1 MVQQWKRI
9 HLGQGDCERTK
20 TGMMKCLQFPPF
32 FLPFPFLPLLSFPL
46 IFLPSFPSF
55 LPFLSTSPTLQT
67 LATRLAKTVLRKYC
81 SVVYWDCTN
90 HLKQSRYTTRNN
102 HQLWLVAKRRKLL
115 PNPKQQEHLSCYPIK
130 LWPCL
135 NCHLLFICSL
145 RHVSGIQPQ
154 TSIWITYHFVVA
166 DLKPLISTWLF

>member
-1 MVQQWKRI
+1 MSPI
-9 HLGQGDCERTK
+9 S
-20 TGMMKCLQFPPF
+20 
-32 FLPFPFLPLLSFPL
+32 PFLSSFPL
-46 IFLPSFPSF
+46 PSFAFLSSHFSPIFSF

-81 SVVYWDCTN
+81 SVVCWDCIN
-90 HLKQSRYTTRNN
+90 HLKQSWYTTRNN

-154 TSIWITYHFVVA
+154 TSIWITYHFVVT

>member
-1 MVQQWKRI
+1 MSPI
-9 HLGQGDCERTK
+9 S
-20 TGMMKCLQFPPF
+20 
-32 FLPFPFLPLLSFPL
+32 PFLSSFPL
-46 IFLPSFPSF
+46 PSFAFLSSHFSPIFSFLPSFPLY
-55 LPFLSTSPTLQT
+55 LPHLANFGYKACKNCSQKILLCCLLRLHQSPE
-67 LATRLAKTVLRKYC
+67 AITV
-81 SVVYWDCTN
+81 
-90 HLKQSRYTTRNN
+90 HN